1 MYVLGRIERAAAI
14 AAAAFL
20 VQFGVGDPTRAQQLH
35 KGVTG
40 PQCAAMGGRITTWTN
55 TAGSSPSV
63 GECYVPASGAS
74 GKAAPPPSGNAGTTA
89 GAVGGM
95 LDLLSTLNT
104 PQDAQPSLPSE
115 AEEPPAAPRPSDV
128 DAYETGRGV
137 YDLAA
142 RQSRNRN
149 YCRSAENFLLAA
161 RHFARAGDKTAAEK
175 AMFQAGLVQAD
186 CKDQNERAVKAAAP
200 KQAQRSGSCVT
211 YFQNMRKLF
220 RDNAAVCLKETR
232 LLQSLVDMVGQ
243 SASGDPSFTRTSAPE
258 LFAILDPSD
267 PGWTLSATRASPK
280 CGVPLRV
287 DAQNDAFSECARVY
301 LCGAAAASCGLR
313 RARETNSSDC
323 IPISRTCLTQHPVP
337 QLGNESGQIRNSWE
351 PQISVTPSGPRAPA
365 NRSTI
370 TGPSSTGSNAG
381 PPGTTTTAR

>member
-1 MYVLGRIERAAAI
+1 M
-14 AAAAFL
+14 
-20 VQFGVGDPTRAQQLH
+20 
-35 KGVTG
+35 
-40 PQCAAMGGRITTWTN
+40 
-55 TAGSSPSV
+55 
-63 GECYVPASGAS
+63 
-74 GKAAPPPSGNAGTTA
+74 
-89 GAVGGM
+89 
-95 LDLLSTLNT
+95 
-104 PQDAQPSLPSE
+104 
-115 AEEPPAAPRPSDV
+115 

-161 RHFARAGDKTAAEK
+161 RHFARAGDKTAAEN

-186 CKDQNERAVKAAAP
+186 CKDQKERAVKAATVKASTP
-200 KQAQRSGSCVT
+200 KEAQRSGSCVA

-232 LLQSLVDMVGQ
+232 LLQSLVDKVGQ
-243 SASGDPSFTRTSAPE
+243 SASGDPSFTRASAPE

-323 IPISRTCLTQHPVP
+323 IPISHACLAPA
-337 QLGNESGQIRNSWE
+337 
-351 PQISVTPSGPRAPA
+351 PRAPA
-365 NRSTI
+365 WQRK
-370 TGPSSTGSNAG
+370 PAG
-381 PPGTTTTAR
+381 PEFLGAADYRHPVRAARACAQKHNNRTVEPWQQCWSAGHHDHRAMKQAELLLAGAILGFLALTIVMFVTLRANWSGSPARQMPG

>member
-1 MYVLGRIERAAAI
+1 MLVRGAACM
-14 AAAAFL
+14 FL
-20 VQFGVGDPTRAQQLH
+20 AVSSGLRQSLQRRSLCSSAPPTRP
-35 KGVTG
+35 K
-40 PQCAAMGGRITTWTN
+40 PNSFM
-55 TAGSSPSV
+55 
-63 GECYVPASGAS
+63 
-74 GKAAPPPSGNAGTTA
+74 
-89 GAVGGM
+89 
-95 LDLLSTLNT
+95 
-104 PQDAQPSLPSE
+104 
-115 AEEPPAAPRPSDV
+115 

-142 RQSRNRN
+142 QQSRNRN

-161 RHFARAGDKTAAEK
+161 RHFARAGDKTAAEN

-186 CKDQNERAVKAAAP
+186 CKDQKERAVKAAAP
-200 KQAQRSGSCVT
+200 KQAQRSGSCVA

-232 LLQSLVDMVGQ
+232 LLQSLVDTVGQ
-243 SASGDPSFTRTSAPE
+243 SASGDPSFTRASAPE

-301 LCGAAAASCGLR
+301 LCGAAAASCGLNGRGR
-313 RARETNSSDC
+313 RIQA
-323 IPISRTCLTQHPVP
+323 IASRSHVPALLSTQCPS
-337 QLGNESGQIRNSWE
+337 LANESGQIRNSWE
-351 PQISVTPSGPRAPA
+351 PQITVTPSGPRAPA

-381 PPGTTTTAR
+381 PPGTTATAR